1 MRSDDRAIV
10 SGLVLLMVV
19 LWLGFAWHRSPG
31 FAGSAWG
38 GVFAISGT
46 LLMLIPLAYALV
58 KRIRPLREAATA
70 RLNMGR
76 FLQVHIY
83 AGIAGAVLV
92 LIHTGHK
99 FQSTL
104 GIGLTAMTLLVV
116 LSGFAGRYLLSFIAE
131 DSRDRRN
138 QLEVL
143 RIEYRRVA
151 AELSRAS
158 SMATQAVSLPPAGTR
173 ITALVESIADLEY
186 GLVAEER
193 LRRFFARWLRFHLLI
208 SLILYALLA
217 LHIWAAIEFGLRWF
231 T

>member
-1 MRSDDRAIV
+1 MRNDDRAIV

-38 GVFAISGT
+38 GVFAVSGA
-46 LLMLIPLAYALV
+46 LLMLVPLAYALV
-58 KRIRPLREAATA
+58 KRIPPLRKAVTA

-83 AGIAGAVLV
+83 AGLAGAILV

-116 LSGFAGRYLLSFIAE
+116 LSGFAGRYLLGFIAE
-131 DSRDRRN
+131 DARDRRN
-138 QLEVL
+138 RLETL

-151 AELSRAS
+151 AELSQAPA
-158 SMATQAVSLPPAGTR
+158 MAPQAVTLPLAGAQ
-173 ITALVESIADLEY
+173 IMPLVESIADLEY
-186 GLVAEER
+186 GLAAEER

-208 SLILYALLA
+208 SSILYGLLT

-231 T
+231 P